1 MSFLYRH
8 ALFVSR
14 KRPYLDWANQP
25 DDGEIE
31 LTDALSHQKRT
42 VYLVPETMEEPDLE
56 ALLDEFWEEIFAA
69 ELSAW
74 VIDEARWPQAR
85 TRQIFEE
92 WFDVELNDAVYDLTP
107 EEPLTQAQVDLAD
120 LAEVSGRCAGCG
132 MDVDEGEG
140 RWVGF
145 TVPERGKLDVFQGR
159 VFPLQ
164 IGDEEVVYVIVSPE
178 DSEEARAGKD
188 LLLRVC
194 SSGCEKSVRKI
205 VPKALRDW
213 SKRLE
218 QAFRLNQS

>member
-25 DDGEIE
+25 DDGEIK
-31 LTDALSHQKRT
+31 LTDELSRQKRT

-69 ELSAW
+69 ELGAW
-74 VIDEARWPQAR
+74 VIDEARWPQPR

-107 EEPLTQAQVDLAD
+107 EEPLTQTQVDLQD
-120 LAEVSGRCAGCG
+120 LAEASAQCAACG
-132 MDVDEGEG
+132 LEVEDTEG

-145 TVPERGKLDVFQGR
+145 KVADRARLDVFKGR
-159 VFPLQ
+159 VLPLPMS
-164 IGDEEVVYVIVSPE
+164 DEEEVALCIVTP
-178 DSEEARAGKD
+178 DNSEEARAGED
-188 LLLRVC
+188 VLVRVC
-194 SSGCEKSVRKI
+194 SSRCEKAARKM

-213 SKRLE
+213 SR
-218 QAFRLNQS
+218 RP